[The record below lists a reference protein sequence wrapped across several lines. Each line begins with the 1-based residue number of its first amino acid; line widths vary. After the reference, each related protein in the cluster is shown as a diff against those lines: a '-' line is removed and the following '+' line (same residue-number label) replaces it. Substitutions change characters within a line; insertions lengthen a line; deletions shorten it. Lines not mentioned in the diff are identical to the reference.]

1 MALKSFKELYN
12 LDIDPYI
19 SQKGNQ
25 KFSCDYVAWSD
36 TLYLLYENG
45 AEKVIYGNLYGP
57 DGHSLFLSADK
68 LPEVHVFV
76 EIDGDRREITYP
88 VIDGS
93 RDVQMDKIAQ
103 SDVHN
108 ATQRA
113 MVKCVA
119 TNWGLGLKLW
129 QKQDREDLKKP
140 QNDLSFHS
148 LGAIQ
153 RRFNEEYTTLLQRG
167 MTTEAITTALGVSED
182 EFKVYKT
189 YFLTLDRTEKKMIQL
204 IKETADSAAYD
215 PKVHG

>member
-1 MALKSFKELYN
+1 MSLKSFKELYELN
-12 LDIDPYI
+12 IDAYI

-45 AEKVIYGNLYGP
+45 AEKVVYGNLYGP

-93 RDVQMDKIAQ
+93 RDILMDKIAQ

-129 QKQDREDLKKP
+129 QKHDREIL
-140 QNDLSFHS
+140 NNAREELAYHS
-148 LGAIQ
+148 LGAVQ
-153 RRFNEEYTTLLQRG
+153 KRFQEEYTEKLKKH
-167 MTTEAITTALGVSED
+167 MSAED
-182 EFKVYKT
+182 IAKGLNKTVDEVKTIFT
-189 YFLTLDRTEKKMIQL
+189 YFDQLMRFEEALKKL
-204 IKETADSAAYD
+204 
-215 PKVHG
+215 

>member
-1 MALKSFKELYN
+1 MSLKSFKELYELN
-12 LDIDPYI
+12 IDAYI

-45 AEKVIYGNLYGP
+45 AEKVVYGNLYGP

-93 RDVQMDKIAQ
+93 RDILMDKIAQ

-129 QKQDREDLKKP
+129 QKHDREI
-140 QNDLSFHS
+140 LSNAREELAYHS
-148 LGAIQ
+148 LGAVQ
-153 RRFNEEYTTLLQRG
+153 KRFQEEYTEKLKKH
-167 MTTEAITTALGVSED
+167 MSAED
-182 EFKVYKT
+182 IAKGLNKTVDEVKTIFT
-189 YFLTLDRTEKKMIQL
+189 YFDQLMRFEEALKKL
-204 IKETADSAAYD
+204 
-215 PKVHG
+215 